1 MAFWHTQ
8 VRPGLT
14 LAARP
19 RTFTRRATVVFT
31 VTDAGDP
38 VEGAR
43 VKVDGKSATTD
54 GEGRAEITLG
64 PYGSGRRLT
73 ARATKAGYGAASVR
87 LRVKE

>member
-64 PYGSGRRLT
+64 PYGSARRLT
-73 ARATKAGYGAASVR
+73 ARAAKAGYGAASVR